1 MTKKRECVTV
11 VSKTCVDVM
20 RYEGNWQPD
29 LHLNAAMEIS
39 AKRRLSLSLPS
50 PFLFILSFTLVIGC
64 DLSEPPVKKLAITVR
79 FSFGIVK
86 TK

>member
-1 MTKKRECVTV
+1 
-11 VSKTCVDVM
+11 M
-20 RYEGNWQPD
+20 RYERNWQLD
-29 LHLNAAMEIS
+29 LHSDVAMEIS

-50 PFLFILSFTLVIGC
+50 PFLFILAFTLVIGC
-64 DLSEPPVKKLAITVR
+64 DLSEPPVKKLAIAVR